1 MAYAHRPVYCANSD
15 KAQCKEFAEVLQKQ
29 VEGVFR
35 EYDVALVLTAHEHN
49 YQRTYPVYQQK
60 VVNTSYDN
68 PSAPTYLVNGAGGN
82 REGETKGFLNPLPE
96 CRLTPHAC
104 AQFRKGL

>member
-1 MAYAHRPVYCANSD
+1 M
-15 KAQCKEFAEVLQKQ
+15 LQSQ
-29 VEGVFR
+29 VESVFR

-68 PSAPTYLVNGAGGN
+68 PSAPTYLV
-82 REGETKGFLNPLPE
+82 
-96 CRLTPHAC
+96 TPPHTTHTHTYTLSS
-104 AQFRKGL
+104 G